1 MCVYE
6 REMSRGSLQPLIN
19 MCESNKNRSQGTHVI
34 WRNLEIFY
42 KVGPATTMHSGI
54 VLPVIIYNCCIARFF
69 AISHDCP
76 IVNFTLIFPSCH
88 WNGYLKRIEISI
100 MENFYNCQMIT
111 RVGFVNWLFYHYLYI
126 LYRSVFKKECFSLLQ
141 KHLLRAFYNACVK

>member
-6 REMSRGSLQPLIN
+6 RERCRGALFSLWLTCVRAIKIEVKEPTWSEETSRF
-19 MCESNKNRSQGTHVI
+19 
-34 WRNLEIFY
+34 FY

-76 IVNFTLIFPSCH
+76 IVNFTLIFPLCH

-111 RVGFVNWLFYHYLYI
+111 RVGLWIGSFIIIYIFYIVECLWKRMFFFIAEAFVT
-126 LYRSVFKKECFSLLQ
+126 SLL
-141 KHLLRAFYNACVK
+141 

>member
-1 MCVYE
+1 MYTRE
-6 REMSRGSLQPLIN
+6 RCRGALFSLWLT

-111 RVGFVNWLFYHYLYI
+111 RVGLWIGSFIIIYIFYI
-126 LYRSVFKKECFSLLQ
+126 VECLWKRMFFFIAEALVTSLL
-141 KHLLRAFYNACVK
+141 